1 MDQIQETV
9 FETQDPNALPSNE
22 PVEIIQGNTKLMKFP
37 DGSAVVEEL
46 PITGE
51 ESRLDPNNHDQNL
64 AEALPADV
72 VRTLGYSLCDAIE
85 EDIESQENYLSSIA
99 DVIEFLGIMPPEN
112 NESADL
118 PFKGASTIY
127 SMALFESALDLLA
140 SAMSSLLPSASIVD
154 CVINGEASD
163 EAKDR
168 AYRKKTYF
176 NYYLNRVAVEFKKE
190 HKRALFWAI
199 ITGSCYKKVYID
211 PVLGRPTSMYI
222 SPEDFIVNRE
232 YSTHLAASRKT
243 HILRMD
249 EREVE
254 IRKREGIYLDE
265 KIFTIDTQGEE
276 SVVKDQLNEI
286 SGYSPTY
293 NKDDKSYKIY
303 ECHVD
308 YRIKEDILAPDFDIP
323 LPYIIS
329 IDAESKKV
337 LRIQRNWEKDD
348 YLKKKKEYFVNYS
361 MLPSLDGEGYG
372 LMHYGGRQAEA
383 ATSITRQLINAGT
396 YANFPGGVYMSGI
409 RLENNNIRPAPG
421 EFIPVQTG
429 GLPVGQAIEA
439 LPYKEPSPALSA
451 LLEKIEDGI
460 RKPSAI
466 VNQKVAEMTPR
477 APMGSVLAMLESLQK
492 VPNAILQGFH
502 ESFQHELML
511 FNDRFAE
518 WMPEGGHYP
527 FKVPEGEMAIMR
539 EDFLDNIIVV
549 PASDPALQNST
560 YRFMQSEII
569 LNQARQNA
577 DIHNLRY
584 AYEYFYKNMGLS
596 PEDIGNLLPKP
607 PEPEETQ
614 PLDPITENQNLMTGK
629 PAKAGIMQD
638 HDAHEL
644 VHSLIANDP
653 NATPEVKAAAQAHI
667 QEHKALKFLVDMQA
681 QIGFEMPEDVA
692 QIPMEQQNQIAVAAA
707 EVAKQKLEQM
717 QQEQAGNQ
725 PQPPIDPALV
735 MMEEVKQRAEQ
746 AHARHEVDLL
756 KIEIEREKLLAE
768 QEKTQAQF
776 EEKQRELQAKLE
788 VEKLK
793 AELENKDIELNHVIK
808 EKDLAIKQIKEL
820 QERVEKPELISPH
833 DQFS

>member
-1 MDQIQETV
+1 MDHIQETV
-9 FETQDPNALPSNE
+9 FETHDPNAPPSNE
-22 PVEIIQGNTKLMKFP
+22 PIEVVQGNTVIKKFP

-46 PITGE
+46 PPQGE
-51 ESRLDPNNHDQNL
+51 KSFQDPNNHDENL
-64 AEALPADV
+64 AATLPSHIV
-72 VRTLGYSLCDAIE
+72 KLLGYSLCDAIE
-85 EDIESQENYLSSIA
+85 EDVESQEDYLESIA
-99 DVIEFLGIMPPEN
+99 DVIKYLGIMPPQT
-112 NESADL
+112 NESEDL

-140 SAMSSLLPSASIVD
+140 SAMASLLPSNSIVD

-163 EAKDR
+163 EIKDR

-176 NYYLNRVAVEFKKE
+176 NYYLSRVAVEFKKE

-211 PVLGRPTSMYI
+211 PILGRPTSMYI

-232 YSTHLAASRKT
+232 FSTHLAASRKT
-243 HILRMD
+243 HILHMD

-254 IRKREGIYLDE
+254 IRKKEGIYVDE
-265 KIFTIDTQGEE
+265 KVFTIDTQGEE
-276 SVVKDQLNEI
+276 SVVKEQLNEI
-286 SGYSPTY
+286 AGYSPTY
-293 NKDDKSYKIY
+293 NTKDNSYKIY

-308 YRIKEDILAPDFDIP
+308 YRIKEDILAPEFDLP

-329 IDAESKKV
+329 IDAESKKI
-337 LRIQRNWEKDD
+337 LRIQRNWESGDF
-348 YLKKKKEYFVNYS
+348 LKKKKEYFVNYS

-409 RLENNNIRPAPG
+409 RLENNNLRPAPG
-421 EFIPVQTG
+421 EFVPVQTG

-439 LPYKEPSPALSA
+439 LPYKEPSPALSG

-466 VNQKVAEMTPR
+466 INQKVAEMTPR

-511 FNDRFAE
+511 FNERFAE

-539 EDFLDNIIVV
+539 NDFLDNIVV
-549 PASDPALQNST
+549 IPASDPALQNST

-596 PEDIGNLLPKP
+596 PEDIQNLLPKP
-607 PEPEETQ
+607 KEAEETI

-629 PAKAGIMQD
+629 PAKAGIAQD

-644 VHSLIANDP
+644 VHSLISSDP
-653 NATPEVKAAAQAHI
+653 NATPEIKAAAQAHI

-681 QIGFEMPEDVA
+681 QIGFEMPEDSA
-692 QIPMEQQNQIAVAAA
+692 KIPVEQQNKIAVAAA
-707 EVAKQKLEQM
+707 EVAKQQLEQM
-717 QQEQAGNQ
+717 QQEQAANQ
-725 PQPPIDPALV
+725 PQQPIDPAIV
-735 MMEEVKQRAEQ
+735 MMEEVKQRAQQ
-746 AHARHEVDLL
+746 AQAKHEVDML
-756 KIEIEREKLLAE
+756 KLEIEREKLMAE

-788 VEKLK
+788 VEQLK

-808 EKDLAIKQIKEL
+808 EKDLALKEIKEL
-820 QERVEKPELISPH
+820 QQRVDNPELLSS
-833 DQFS
+833 QNQL